1 MTEQT
6 PQSPIQQQPTTQFI
20 QQEQQAPVKAGWILI
35 FTCWLCY
42 LVPIPGLGLLGMAL
56 NFAAFVVSI
65 VVMTRGKV
73 GMGILLLVASVLFST
88 AIYFVGLAVFAGAV
102 NEVMNYQY

>member
-6 PQSPIQQQPTTQFI
+6 PQSPIQQPTHTFI
-20 QQEQQAPVKAGWILI
+20 QQEQKAPVKAGWILLI
-35 FTCWLCY
+35 TCWLCY

-65 VVMTRGKV
+65 VVITRGKT
-73 GMGILLLVASVLFST
+73 GMGIVLLAGSVLFST
-88 AIYFVGLAVFAGAV
+88 VIYFVGLAVFAGAV